1 MHPSISMSYIIP
13 AIFLNPVIFI
23 HGVNTILSR
32 ILPPVVAANPVRP
45 PAYSTFGPAAVH
57 QHVDVQSSENLCWT
71 YTIFMICAQLVA
83 YNNVSQRR
91 EETRESRKKTEELAQ
106 IELQGSLNRSTQ
118 YRATESIKIKNTGGF
133 VNGTVEIYPVNN
145 HFEAGR
151 DFGRSDTANTSDS
164 EIVL

>member
-1 MHPSISMSYIIP
+1 MSYIIP

-32 ILPPVVAANPVRP
+32 ILPPVVAASPIQP
-45 PAYSTFGPAAVH
+45 PAYSMFGPAAVH

-91 EETRESRKKTEELAQ
+91 EETRGSKRKTEELAQ
-106 IELQGSLNRSTQ
+106 IELQRPFNGCTH
-118 YRATESIKIKNTGGF
+118 YRTAESIKIKHTGGL
-133 VNGTVEIYPVNN
+133 VNGTVEIYSARN
-145 HFEAGR
+145 HLGGGR
-151 DFGRSDTANTSDS
+151 DFDRSDTANTSDS